1 MERLLCVISGM
12 NAGGAE
18 TFLMKLY
25 RTLDKTKYQMDFC
38 VNIRE
43 RGFYDD
49 EIERLGGVIYHIPC
63 KSENLAEFRRQFT
76 ALIREQD
83 YRCVFKISS
92 SGAGFMDLALAKKA
106 GAERCIVRSSNSSDG
121 GGLRAL
127 LAHRLGRLLYERYID
142 VKLAPSDL
150 AAEYTFGKRACRRG
164 EVTILHN
171 AVDLDLYRYDP
182 EARSRIRAELGLS
195 PQAKLIGHVG
205 RFMTQKNH
213 TFLLDV
219 FAALHRQEPESVL
232 LLVGGGE
239 LEQPLREKA
248 AALGLTDAVCFA
260 GVRRDVPALLSAMDV
275 FVFPSLYEGMPNTV
289 IEAQAT
295 GLPCVIADTI
305 TREAAVTDLVTYLP
319 LSASADAW
327 AQTAL
332 AACTPMRADTR
343 AAFVAGGYEIE
354 AVCRQFEKLVF
365 GDNV

>member
-1 MERLLCVISGM
+1 MDRLLCILSSM

-25 RTLDKTKYQMDFC
+25 RELDRSRYQMDFC
-38 VNIRE
+38 VNTTKL
-43 RGFYDD
+43 GFYDE
-49 EIERLGGVIYHIPC
+49 EIRKMGGRIFYVPPKSQSLGVFRKGLMKIVE
-63 KSENLAEFRRQFT
+63 ENHYKYVMRVT
-76 ALIREQD
+76 
-83 YRCVFKISS
+83 SS
-92 SGAGFMDLALAKKA
+92 AMGFMDLALAKKA
-106 GAERCIVRSSNSSDG
+106 GAERCVVRSSNSSDG
-121 GGLRAL
+121 GGVKAL
-127 LAHRLGRLLYERYID
+127 LAHRLGRLLYQRYID

-195 PQAKLIGHVG
+195 PQAKLVGHIG

-213 TFLLDV
+213 AFLLDI
-219 FAALHRQEPESVL
+219 FAALHRRAPESVL

-239 LEQPLREKA
+239 LEQPLREKV
-248 AALGLTDAVCFA
+248 AALGLIDAVRFA

-305 TREAAVTDLVTYLP
+305 TREAAITDLLTYLP

-332 AACTPMRADTR
+332 AACTPVRADTK
-343 AAFVAGGYEIE
+343 AAFVAGGYEIA

>member
-1 MERLLCVISGM
+1 MPLVFSDTRIAPSTE
-12 NAGGAE
+12 A
-18 TFLMKLY
+18 
-25 RTLDKTKYQMDFC
+25 
-38 VNIRE
+38 
-43 RGFYDD
+43 
-49 EIERLGGVIYHIPC
+49 
-63 KSENLAEFRRQFT
+63 AEFMFGKH
-76 ALIREQD
+76 
-83 YRCVFKISS
+83 CISS
-92 SGAGFMDLALAKKA
+92 G
-106 GAERCIVRSSNSSDG
+106 
-121 GGLRAL
+121 RASL
-127 LAHRLGRLLYERYID
+127 
-142 VKLAPSDL
+142 
-150 AAEYTFGKRACRRG
+150 
-164 EVTILHN
+164 LHN
-171 AVDLDLYRYDP
+171 AVDLDLYRYNP

-195 PQAKLIGHVG
+195 PQTKLVGHIG

-213 TFLLDV
+213 TFLLDI
-219 FAALHRQEPESVL
+219 FAALHRRAPESVL

-248 AALGLTDAVCFA
+248 AALGLIDAVRFA

-305 TREAAVTDLVTYLP
+305 TREAAITDLLTYLP

-332 AACTPMRADTR
+332 AACTPVRADTR
-343 AAFVAGGYEIE
+343 AAFVAGGYEIA

>member
-1 MERLLCVISGM
+1 MPLVFSDMRIAPSTE
-12 NAGGAE
+12 A
-18 TFLMKLY
+18 
-25 RTLDKTKYQMDFC
+25 
-38 VNIRE
+38 
-43 RGFYDD
+43 
-49 EIERLGGVIYHIPC
+49 
-63 KSENLAEFRRQFT
+63 AEFMFGKH
-76 ALIREQD
+76 
-83 YRCVFKISS
+83 CVS
-92 SGAGFMDLALAKKA
+92 SG
-106 GAERCIVRSSNSSDG
+106 
-121 GGLRAL
+121 RAIL
-127 LAHRLGRLLYERYID
+127 
-142 VKLAPSDL
+142 
-150 AAEYTFGKRACRRG
+150 
-164 EVTILHN
+164 LHN

-239 LEQPLREKA
+239 LEQPLREKT
-248 AALGLTDAVCFA
+248 AALGLTDAVRFA

-305 TREAAVTDLVTYLP
+305 TREAAVTDLVVYLP

-332 AACTPMRADTR
+332 AACTPVRADTR